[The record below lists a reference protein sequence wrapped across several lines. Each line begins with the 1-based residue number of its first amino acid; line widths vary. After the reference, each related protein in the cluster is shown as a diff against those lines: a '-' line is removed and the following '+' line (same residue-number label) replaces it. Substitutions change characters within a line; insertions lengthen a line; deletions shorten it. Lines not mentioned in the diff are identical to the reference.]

1 MSRLTE
7 SMGKEKDTGNARRE
21 RRRTKKDERNRKK
34 QKITRKDR
42 KKLEETESCK
52 ERQKEAKIYSSF
64 LCSSSLPE
72 SMGKQILYF
81 TARIRMMNTDTPP
94 ITWQP

>member
-7 SMGKEKDTGNARRE
+7 STGKEKDTGNVRRE
-21 RRRTKKDERNRKK
+21 RRETKKDEKKLKVTKKDERNKKK
-34 QKITRKDR
+34 QKAAKKDG
-42 KKLEETESCK
+42 KK
-52 ERQKEAKIYSSF
+52 QKEAKIYSSF

-94 ITWQP
+94 IT